1 MSKECLQYS
10 TLPVDD
16 ILEGFLTLSQRQN
29 QVPVTFQGRC
39 VPACRPSP
47 LPVTT
52 VRSPEPRHLLSARKG
67 TNPQQVSAVDWGAG
81 AAPFVDEVNLVQ
93 PLFQKSALLLPHPH
107 VPPFHTHSSIS
118 LQHVLSDSVSVT
130 QPCPNVP
137 CWVSSTG

>member
-29 QVPVTFQGRC
+29 QVPVTFRGQC

-52 VRSPEPRHLLSARKG
+52 VRSPEPRHLLSARQG
-67 TNPQQVSAVDWGAG
+67 TNPQQVSAVDGGAG
-81 AAPFVDEVNLVQ
+81 AAPFIDEINLVQ
-93 PLFQKSALLLPHPH
+93 PLFQKSGLLLLH
-107 VPPFHTHSSIS
+107 
-118 LQHVLSDSVSVT
+118 QK
-130 QPCPNVP
+130 Q
-137 CWVSSTG
+137 G